1 MRMLG
6 KLVWPGVFQ
15 QLETGASHVLNDTKS
30 FWHVQSGG
38 GFGAGAIA
46 VLETGKK
53 VRARCL
59 IGTDGAKSRVAR
71 AVNVPK
77 PNYAGYAAYRSD
89 THCHGRY
96 TSQCSTVSTLALV
109 FELLWYVTLMLA
121 TQHSVFLNIYS
132 KERKRQV
139 QGTSPQS
146 D

>member
-6 KLVWPGVFQ
+6 KIVWPGVFQ
-15 QLETGASHVLNDTKS
+15 RLETGAAHVLNYTKS

-59 IGTDGAKSRVAR
+59 IGTDGANSRVAR
-71 AVNVPK
+71 ALNVPK
-77 PNYAGYAAYRSD
+77 PNYAGYAAYRSG
-89 THCHGRY
+89 THCHGRH

-109 FELLWYVTLMLA
+109 FELPWYVTLMLA
-121 TQHSVFLNIYS
+121 TQHSVVLNIYS

-139 QGTSPQS
+139 RGKSP
-146 D
+146 